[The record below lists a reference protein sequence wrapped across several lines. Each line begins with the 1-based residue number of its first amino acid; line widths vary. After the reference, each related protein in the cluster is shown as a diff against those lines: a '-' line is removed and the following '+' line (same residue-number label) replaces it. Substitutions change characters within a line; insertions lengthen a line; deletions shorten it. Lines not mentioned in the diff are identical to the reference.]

1 MSTNSPLR
9 PLSQLCLMLTLCAS
23 SPAQTGPASRIT
35 QPINDAVRVT
45 LRGNVHRL
53 ARAAFDLGAVPD
65 SFPASRMVLLLQ
77 RSPEREAALQQ
88 FLQDAHRQGSPAFH
102 KWLKPDQLGELYG
115 LPDSEITTVSGWL
128 QEHGFAVSRINRA
141 KTAIEF
147 SGTAGE
153 VRSAFHTQIH
163 AYLVN
168 GEEHYANDVDPQI
181 PVALAPV
188 IAGITPINDFRP
200 KSYIRNFGKAVYDRS
215 IKKFVPDW
223 TFPAGQDAVDL
234 GPGDFAIQYDLGP
247 LYAAGITGSGVT
259 IGLIGA
265 SNVDPTVVA
274 TYRSFFGLPPNPL
287 NVVIDGTDPGENDAV
302 GESYLDVEL
311 SGAVAPGATINLY
324 TAADTSVQSG
334 LYLAAQR
341 AVDDDQASVLSTSY
355 GECEQDLGS
364 AGNQFWYSLWEQAA
378 AQGQTSFVSA
388 GDGGPAGCDD
398 FNNDQPAQYGIA
410 MNGFSSTPWNVSVGG
425 TDFYYSSYNENSAA
439 QQTQLATYWDTVPT
453 IFPTTSLLQPV
464 PEQAWNVPFGLNLA
478 DGGVYNPNDPSIVAG
493 SGGPSN
499 CESGTDASDG
509 TYSACSAG
517 YPKPSWQTG
526 SGVPN
531 DGVRDLPDVSL
542 FAAAGQ
548 NNTFY
553 PFCAAEGDCVVSEG
567 DLTIEIAGGTS
578 ASSPSMAGILA
589 LIEQKYGPQGQ
600 ANYILYPLA
609 AQHPSAFH
617 DITTGSNVVPCQQG
631 SPNCTLS
638 TANDNTNGYYTFG
651 YYAGAGYDLATGLGS
666 VDANQLFNDWNALSF
681 KSTSTNLSLSRTS
694 FTHGTAVTVNVG
706 VTGSGGTPSGGVAL
720 VSSGTSEDILGL
732 KLLTLQSG
740 TASASVNSL
749 PGGQYKLSARYG
761 GDSVFASSTSNPV
774 SVNIAPESSTVLLSG
789 NIYPY
794 GSTSFVPLTNGGS
807 YPYGTYIA
815 LDAQPRGVNAT
826 QGMNDGV
833 ATGTISFTDK
843 MSAGTSSSGAL
854 SLNGS
859 GTGEWVP
866 TTGYAV
872 GTHDVTAS
880 YSGDASFDASSSST
894 PLNFTVTKIAPS
906 INLGVGPNL
915 GLNATVASGSS
926 VTLTLIVGITALAE
940 PPTGTA
946 TFYLGNQTLGTAT
959 LGPPPYYNPSV
970 AAASITISNLPV
982 GTSSVTASYSGDS
995 NYNAGNSSNSI
1006 QVTVTQQ
1013 PAGILTASAN
1023 APSML
1028 PTQNLIVT
1036 ADVAGVSGQPT
1047 PTGYIIFYAYGP
1059 GGSWSSS
1066 CTLANGSCSFDFS
1079 GGTWSPG
1086 TVDVDVSYSGD
1097 SIYAGSSTVVPVT
1110 MLNMFTVTAASSVS
1124 FAAGATTG
1132 DASTLTVTPANGF
1145 TGPVYF
1151 ACTIAY
1157 YPPGA
1162 KNLPTCSVPA
1172 SVNVTSATAVTSA
1185 MTISSTG
1192 PTTVSR
1198 AEKISSPRWLAA
1210 QSLIFVGGILVV
1222 GLPLRRR
1229 RVRRYRTAL
1238 CLLIVLAGSM
1248 ALVSCGSSSGSSGGG
1263 GGRTNPGTTPGSYKF
1278 MVDAAY
1284 TPNVSSTTEPLFY
1297 STPQVFVVN
1306 VNIQ

>member
-1 MSTNSPLR
+1 VSTNSPLCR
-9 PLSQLCLMLTLCAS
+9 LGPLCLLLTLCVF

-45 LRGNVHRL
+45 LKGNVHPL
-53 ARAAFDLGAVPD
+53 AQAHFDLGTVSD
-65 SFPASRMVLLLQ
+65 SLPASRMVLLLQ
-77 RSPEREAALQQ
+77 RSPEREAALRQ
-88 FLQDAHRQGSPAFH
+88 FLQDADRPGSPTFQ
-102 KWLKPDQLGELYG
+102 KWLKPDQFGELYG
-115 LPDSEITTVSGWL
+115 LTDSEIATVSGWL
-128 QEHGFAVSRINRA
+128 QEGGFAVSRINRA

-168 GEEHYANDVDPQI
+168 GEEHYANDVDPQV
-181 PVALAPV
+181 PAALAPV

-200 KSYIRNFGKAVYDRS
+200 KSYIRNLRKAVYDRRT
-215 IKKFVPDW
+215 KKFVADW
-223 TFPAGQDAVDL
+223 TFPAGQDSLDL
-234 GPGDFAIQYDLGP
+234 GPGDFAMQYDLGP

-287 NVVIDGTDPGENDAV
+287 HVVIDGTDPGENDAV

-334 LYLAAQR
+334 LYLAAER
-341 AVDDDQASVLSTSY
+341 AVDDDQASILSTSY

-364 AGNQFWYSLWEQAA
+364 AGNQFWYSLWQQAA

-398 FNNDQPAQYGIA
+398 FNDDQPAQYGIA
-410 MNGFSSTPWNVSVGG
+410 MNGFSSTPWNVSMGG
-425 TDFYYSSYNENSAA
+425 TDFYYSSYNGASAA
-439 QQTQLATYWDTVPT
+439 QQTQLETYWDTVPT

-464 PEQAWNVPFGLNLA
+464 PEQAWNEPFGLNLA
-478 DGGVYNPNDPSIVAG
+478 DGGVYNPENPSIVAG

-499 CESGTDASDG
+499 CASGVDASDG
-509 TYSACSAG
+509 TYSSCSAG

-526 SGVPN
+526 TGVPN

-548 NNTFY
+548 NDTFFA
-553 PFCAAEGDCVVSEG
+553 FCPGPGYCVVSDG
-567 DLTIEIAGGTS
+567 DLAIGVAGGTS
-578 ASSPSMAGILA
+578 ASSPAMAGILA
-589 LIEQKYGPQGQ
+589 LIEQRYGPQGQ

-609 AQHPSAFH
+609 AQHPSVFH
-617 DITTGSNVVPCQQG
+617 DITTGSNIVPCQQD
-631 SPNCTLS
+631 SPNCSLS
-638 TANDNTNGYYTFG
+638 TANDNTKGYYTFG
-651 YYAGAGYDLATGLGS
+651 YYAGPGYDLATGLGS
-666 VDANQLFNDWNALSF
+666 VDANQLFNNWNALSF
-681 KSTSTNLSLSRTS
+681 KSTSTTLSLAQTR
-694 FTHGTAVTVNVG
+694 FTHGTPITVQVVVSG
-706 VTGSGGTPSGGVAL
+706 TGGTPTGEVAL
-720 VSSGTSEDILGL
+720 VTTATPQSNTGL
-732 KLLTLQSG
+732 NPLTLQNG
-740 TASASVNSL
+740 AATASVNNL
-749 PGGQYKLSARYG
+749 PGGQYKVTARFS
-761 GDSVFASSTSNPV
+761 GDDLFASSNSTPV
-774 SVNIAPESSTVLLSG
+774 VVNVTQENSTVSLFG
-789 NIYPY
+789 NTYPY
-794 GSTSFVPLTNGGS
+794 GASSYIRLTNGGS

-815 LDAQPRGVNAT
+815 IDAQPNGVHAPPGT
-826 QGMNDGV
+826 SDGI
-833 ATGTISFTDK
+833 ATGTVNFTDTAA
-843 MSAGTSSSGAL
+843 AGNSTSGAL
-854 SLNGS
+854 PLDHS
-859 GTGEWVP
+859 GIAEWVP
-866 TTGYAV
+866 ATGFAV
-872 GTHDVTAS
+872 GAHTVAAS
-880 YSGDASFDASSSST
+880 YSGDASFNASSSST
-894 PLNFTVTKIAPS
+894 PLNFTITKIAPS
-906 INLGVGPNL
+906 INLAVGPNL
-915 GLNATVASGSS
+915 GLNTTVVSGSS

-970 AAASITISNLPV
+970 AAASISISNLPV

-995 NYNAGNSSNSI
+995 NYDAGNSSNSV

-1013 PAGILTASAN
+1013 QPVATLTATPN
-1023 APSML
+1023 ASSML
-1028 PTQNLIVT
+1028 PTQNLTVT
-1036 ADVAGVSGQPT
+1036 ANVAGVSGKPT
-1047 PTGYIIFYAYGP
+1047 PTGYIGFYAYGP

-1066 CTLANGSCSFDFS
+1066 CTLANGSCGFTF
-1079 GGTWSPG
+1079 GGPYWSPG
-1086 TVDVDVSYSGD
+1086 TVTVQVGYSGD
-1097 SIYAGSSTVVPVT
+1097 STYAASSVVVPIT
-1110 MLNMFTVTAASSVS
+1110 MLNVFTMTAASSVS

-1132 DASTLTVTPANGF
+1132 NTSTLMVTPANGF
-1145 TGPVYF
+1145 TGPIYF

-1162 KNLPTCSVPA
+1162 QHLPICSVPA
-1172 SVNVTSATAVTSA
+1172 SVDATSATAVTSA

-1198 AEKISSPRWLAA
+1198 TEEIRSPRWLAA
-1210 QSLIFVGGILVV
+1210 QSLTFVAGILVV

-1229 RVRRYRTAL
+1229 VRLHMTAL
-1238 CLLIVLAGSM
+1238 CLLIVLVGSM
-1248 ALVSCGSSSGSSGGG
+1248 TLVSCGGGSGSGGG
-1263 GGRTNPGTTPGSYKF
+1263 GQTIPGTTPGTYKF
-1278 MVDAAY
+1278 MVDGAY
-1284 TPNVSSTTEPLFY
+1284 TPNTSLTTEPLFY
-1297 STPQVFVVN
+1297 STPQVFAVN